1 MLLEVLEED
10 MLHTVRA
17 ALDEDIGNGDL
28 TAELIPDHQ
37 LASATLIS
45 REPAVLCGQAWF
57 DAVFAELDT
66 RITVNWKVHDGDAI
80 TDKQT
85 LCTLSGP
92 ARSILTGERTAL
104 NFLQTLSATA
114 TLARRYADTVAD
126 LPVRILDTRK
136 TIPGLRHAQKYAV
149 RTGGCDNHRN
159 GLYDGILIKENH
171 IAAAGS
177 IGNAVNTARNSNK
190 QIMVEVE
197 VENEE
202 QIQQALAAGADRLLL
217 DNFDIAALATAVQ
230 TVAGRAELEASG
242 NITLENL
249 RDTARTGVDFIS
261 IGALTKN
268 VQAVDLSIL
277 FSISNQLT

>member
-1 MLLEVLEED
+1 